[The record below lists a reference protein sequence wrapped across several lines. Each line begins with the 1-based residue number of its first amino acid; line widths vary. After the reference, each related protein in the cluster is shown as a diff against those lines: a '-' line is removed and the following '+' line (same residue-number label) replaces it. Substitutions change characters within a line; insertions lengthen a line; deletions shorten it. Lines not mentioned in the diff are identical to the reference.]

1 MPIITP
7 AYPSM
12 CATHNI
18 TQSTKEIILKE
29 MTRAGDVV
37 NSIFNG
43 KLQWY
48 DLFARHTFFT
58 QGYKYY
64 LSVVAASK
72 RKEAQLIWSGLVE
85 SKIRTLVTALET
97 SGSIRIAHPYVKGF
111 DRVHHCHTEEEIE
124 KVKNGDLQFQVEDI
138 KTETTDE
145 MKDPVRDSVANGGS
159 ADMKMTN
166 GDGEVVVRNGQTE
179 HVVYTTTY
187 YIGIEL
193 IPGGFQQYR
202 PRSGELTLLQKRP
215 KAWIYPMRR
224 ENSRIVAH
232 SGINSTRRPCL

>member
-43 KLQWY
+43 KLQWR

-58 QGYKYY
+58 HGYKYY

-111 DRVHHCHTEEEIE
+111 DRVHRCHTEEDIE
-124 KVKNGDLQFQVEDI
+124 KVKNGDLQFQAEDI
-138 KTETTDE
+138 RTETTDE
-145 MKDPVRDSVANGGS
+145 SKDPVRDSVANGGPT
-159 ADMKMTN
+159 DMKVTN
-166 GDGEVVVRNGQTE
+166 GDGEVVVQNGQKE
-179 HVVYTTTY
+179 HIVYTTTY
-187 YIGIEL
+187 YIGIDL
-193 IPGGFQQYR
+193 IPG
-202 PRSGELTLLQKRP
+202 RSFCQMQIRDANFMLRKDQKLGHLL
-215 KAWIYPMRR
+215 
-224 ENSRIVAH
+224 
-232 SGINSTRRPCL
+232 